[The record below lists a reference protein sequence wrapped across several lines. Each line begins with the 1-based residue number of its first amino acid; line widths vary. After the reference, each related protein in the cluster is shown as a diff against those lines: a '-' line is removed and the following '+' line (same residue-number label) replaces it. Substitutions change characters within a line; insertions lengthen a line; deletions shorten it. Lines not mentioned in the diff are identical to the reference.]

1 MKTSLRRLFNYWLPP
16 GINDI
21 SPVLNPLVDLAVK
34 INASCLAML
43 SGGEIDWDEIK
54 RDSEEWAKLVEMA
67 RQPPLVPY
75 VLAHGHYRGSEM
87 ERVNTAWAKKTARVI
102 RREALL
108 ELTRLSEE
116 MGGYDDL
123 RFDNQ
128 RTPKSTSCE
137 DHYVSF
143 HAPDETTYSTFN
155 EQLKQC
161 EANISRVLL
170 AQAKTE
176 TEPKSTSP
184 SADQTQ
190 EPSTETKC

>member
-1 MKTSLRRLFNYWLPP
+1 MKTALRRLFNYWLPP
-16 GINDI
+16 GQNDT
-21 SPVLNPLVDLAVK
+21 SPVLNPFDLAVK
-34 INASCLAML
+34 INASCLTML
-43 SGGEIDWDEIK
+43 SGAEIDWDEIK

-87 ERVNTAWAKKTARVI
+87 ERVNTVWGKKTERVI
-102 RREALL
+102 RREVLT

-116 MGGYDDL
+116 MGGYDD
-123 RFDNQ
+123 
-128 RTPKSTSCE
+128 P
-137 DHYVSF
+137 
-143 HAPDETTYSTFN
+143 
-155 EQLKQC
+155 
-161 EANISRVLL
+161 
-170 AQAKTE
+170 KTE

>member
-1 MKTSLRRLFNYWLPP
+1 MKTALRHLFNYWLPP
-16 GINDI
+16 GVNDT
-21 SPVLNPLVDLAVK
+21 SPVLNPFVDLAVK

-54 RDSEEWAKLVEMA
+54 RDSEEWTKLVEMA

-116 MGGYDDL
+116 MGGYDP
-123 RFDNQ
+123 RFYTQ
-128 RTPKSTSCE
+128 HTPKSASGE
-137 DHYVSF
+137 DRYVSL
-143 HAPDETTYSTFN
+143 HAPDLTAYSAFDK
-155 EQLKQC
+155 QLKQC
-161 EANISRVLL
+161 EATISQVLL
-170 AQAKTE
+170 AQANTE

-184 SADQTQ
+184 STDQTQ